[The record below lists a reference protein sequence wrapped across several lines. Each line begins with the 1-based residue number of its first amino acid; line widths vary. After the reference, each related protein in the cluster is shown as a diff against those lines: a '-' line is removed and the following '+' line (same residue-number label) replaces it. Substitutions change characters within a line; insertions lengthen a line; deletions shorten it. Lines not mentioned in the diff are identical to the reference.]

1 MSTPLQLLRTY
12 NTTDAQMLS
21 FSRVV
26 HANYTTDLANFT
38 AFDADLDAGVGIDL
52 LTAIDAAEDF
62 SSDAQLIDVVAQ
74 ATLDL
79 EAKMKECRDFFQ
91 GMKYFIEKAFPNKP
105 GTWNEFGYNDYR
117 DSRNVQTR
125 MIQFMFDL
133 HETATKY
140 SNALTGVNLPG
151 VQITLIQT
159 LATQLQTLNTAQE
172 KLKGARFTASNDRVI
187 LLNDCWGKVQN
198 IRNAAKTLY
207 ANNWGKWQ
215 LYLLPW
221 GGEGQ
226 PPTQPEE
233 ITGTVPYN
241 ETVNIVV
248 PDLLPESV
256 LTLTNIGAV
265 ALRFCGGEVSDVDCG
280 VDGVVLNTGDSQA
293 VALQDI
299 APVGSTPAFLN
310 VSNTVGPVGSPEGEY
325 SVIKV
330 S

>member
-1 MSTPLQLLRTY
+1 MSDSIQLIRTFG
-12 NTTDAQMLS
+12 TSDAQMLS
-21 FSRVV
+21 FARVV
-26 HANYTTDLANFT
+26 HANYTDDLADFT

-52 LTAIDAAEDF
+52 LTAVDAAEDF
-62 SSDAQLIDVVAQ
+62 SSDNQLIDVVAQ
-74 ATLDL
+74 ATLDV
-79 EAKMKECRDFFQ
+79 EEKMKECRDHFQ
-91 GMKYFIEKAFPNKP
+91 SMKYFIQKAFPNKP
-105 GTWNEFGYNDYR
+105 SVWNEFGYNDY
-117 DSRNVQTR
+117 DSSRKNHDY
-125 MIQFMFDL
+125 MIQFMHDL

-140 SNALTGVNLPG
+140 ITELSAANFLTGQYN
-151 VQITLIQT
+151 QILTLT
-159 LATQLQTLNTAQE
+159 NQLQTLNTAQE
-172 KLKGARFTASNDRVI
+172 QLKGGRGTASNDRII
-187 LLNDCWGKVQN
+187 LLNDCWGKAQI

-207 ANNWGKWQ
+207 VNNWGKWQ

-226 PPTQPEE
+226 PPTQQEE
-233 ITGTVPYN
+233 ITGTVPYG
-241 ETVNIVV
+241 ETVNIAV

-280 VDGVVLNTGDSQA
+280 VDGAVLNTGDSQA